1 MSMLTLITIGATLL
15 VLGTIAAGV
24 YFLYHDHGE
33 TPSKMKR
40 FLRINLT
47 TFIPLTAG
55 ALIIMAPDIVSAATT
70 GASGGFTDAGLGY
83 LSAALST
90 GLACAG
96 AGYAVGVVGSAALGA
111 VSEDP
116 KILGKTLIF
125 VGLAEGV
132 AIYGLI
138 IAILIIG
145 RL

>member
-1 MSMLTLITIGATLL
+1 MNVLTLITIGANLL
-15 VLGTIAAGV
+15 VLGTIAFGV
-24 YFLYHDHGE
+24 YFLYNDCSENRG
-33 TPSKMKR
+33 KMKR

-47 TFIPLTAG
+47 TFIPMVAA
-55 ALIIMAPDIVSAATT
+55 ALIFMAPNIVAAATT
-70 GASGGFTDAGLGY
+70 GASNGFTDAGLGY
-83 LSAALST
+83 IAAALST
-90 GLACAG
+90 GFACAG

-116 KILGKTLIF
+116 KILGKTLIY

-145 RL
+145 KL

>member
-1 MSMLTLITIGATLL
+1 MNVLTLITIGANLL
-15 VLGTIAAGV
+15 VLGTIAFGV
-24 YFLYHDHGE
+24 YFLYNDCSE
-33 TPSKMKR
+33 NRSKTKR

-47 TFIPLTAG
+47 TFIPMVAA
-55 ALIIMAPDIVSAATT
+55 ALIFMAPNIVAAATT
-70 GASGGFTDAGLGY
+70 GASNGFTDAGLGY
-83 LSAALST
+83 IAAAIST
-90 GLACAG
+90 GFACAG

-116 KILGKTLIF
+116 KILGKTLIY

-145 RL
+145 KL